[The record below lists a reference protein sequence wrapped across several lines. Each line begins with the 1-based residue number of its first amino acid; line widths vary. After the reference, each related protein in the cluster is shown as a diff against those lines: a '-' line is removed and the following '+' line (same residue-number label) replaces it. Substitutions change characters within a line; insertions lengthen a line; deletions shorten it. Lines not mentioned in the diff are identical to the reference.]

1 MADNVESLSLEQAMD
16 ELEAIAGK
24 MEQGNVS
31 MEETMQLYERG
42 MALAQHCRSKLDG
55 YQLRIQ
61 VLHDGEEKSLEL

>member
-1 MADNVESLSLEQAMD
+1 MNWRPLRAKWNR
-16 ELEAIAGK
+16 
-24 MEQGNVS
+24 GNVS